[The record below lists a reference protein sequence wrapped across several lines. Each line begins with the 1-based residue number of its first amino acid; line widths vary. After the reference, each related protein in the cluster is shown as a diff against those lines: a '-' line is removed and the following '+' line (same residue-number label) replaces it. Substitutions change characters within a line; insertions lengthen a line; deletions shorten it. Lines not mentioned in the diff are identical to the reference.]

1 MSNFDI
7 SFNLFEEYDN
17 FDDWDAAEERETE
30 KKIEKRHK
38 ELVELLCTKMNGN
51 GNKHWCPVPVVWSQQ
66 IWRSRK
72 TFWSKS

>member
-7 SFNLFEEYDN
+7 SFSLFEEYDN

-38 ELVELLCTKMNGN
+38 ELVELLCTKMNGL
-51 GNKHWCPVPVVWSQQ
+51 QL
-66 IWRSRK
+66 
-72 TFWSKS
+72 